1 MTPGGVLVGVDGSLG
16 SVDALRWAIRHTS
29 EFGPVRPVII
39 WDYPLR
45 DLLPPPLGPSE
56 PPTIEEMEAR
66 ALDGARPALDE
77 AGATDHADVEEP
89 LILRG
94 EAGPVLVEAAA
105 EAALL
110 VVGTRSRG
118 PVRSNMIGSVGRHC
132 ADSATVPMVVV
143 PHLGD
148 EAPPSD
154 DGPYQVVVGVDGS
167 DNAQRALEWAVR
179 NAPADAEITAVT
191 TWQTPV
197 DLPFALTDNRFDV
210 RVLRAD
216 ATQRVN
222 EAADKACAQ
231 ADAPADRVLREIT
244 EGDPRWVLLS
254 RSEAV
259 DLLVLG
265 RRGRTGLPHFFL
277 GSTTT
282 ALIHRP
288 RCPIAVVPG

>member
-1 MTPGGVLVGVDGSLG
+1 MNPSPEEILVGVDGSPA
-16 SVDALRWAIRHTS
+16 SADALAWALRHR
-29 EFGPVRPVII
+29 EQFGPVRPAVV

-56 PPTIEEMEAR
+56 PPTREQMEAA
-66 ALDGARPALDE
+66 ALDTARPVLD
-77 AGATDHADVEEP
+77 AADGPLEEP
-89 LILRG
+89 RLLQG

-105 EAALL
+105 DAGLL

-132 ADSATVPMVVV
+132 ADEATVPLVIV
-143 PHLGD
+143 P
-148 EAPPSD
+148 PD
-154 DGPYQVVVGVDGS
+154 DDRDDRADRIARHEQIVVGVDGS
-167 DNAQRALEWAVR
+167 AHAQAALEWAVR
-179 NAPADAEITAVT
+179 HAPPDATITAVT

-197 DLPFALTDNRFDV
+197 DLPLTVTDHRFDV

-216 ATQRVN
+216 AHERVD
-222 EAADKACAQ
+222 EAADRACEAVGV
-231 ADAPADRVLREIT
+231 DPARVEREIT

-254 RSEAV
+254 RSEV
-259 DLLVLG
+259 CDLLVLG

-288 RCPIAVVPG
+288 RCPTAVVP